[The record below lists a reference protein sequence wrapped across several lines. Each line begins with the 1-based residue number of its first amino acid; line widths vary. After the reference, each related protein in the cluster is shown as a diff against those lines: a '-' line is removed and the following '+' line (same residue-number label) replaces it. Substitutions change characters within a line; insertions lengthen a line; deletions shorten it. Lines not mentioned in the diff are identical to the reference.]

1 MNHQQF
7 VSICCASPN
16 SSLLLFNFDYS
27 AHFSLVQ
34 MLAWTCFAAMSS
46 SWAAAM
52 FASVG
57 ATVMGSWAKERHY
70 AYLRNYEGYPRDRC
84 AMVPYLF

>member
-1 MNHQQF
+1 
-7 VSICCASPN
+7 
-16 SSLLLFNFDYS
+16 
-27 AHFSLVQ
+27 
-34 MLAWTCFAAMSS
+34 MLAWTSFAAMTS

-70 AYLRNYEGYPRDRC
+70 AYLRDFEDYPKDRC
-84 AMVPYLF
+84 AMFPFLF